1 MAGTT
6 EHYGLSLLGAEDEAG
21 RGTLNGNFERADA
34 ALEALARAM
43 EEGLAGKAEVVWGLY
58 TGLGSEETVT
68 VELGFRPRALI
79 VSPHGS
85 YSSGAISALYFYGVI
100 GATLIVI
107 FLLHLSLKRRE
118 RLRAEREADL
128 SANSSAAQSI
138 SQSDASD
145 DVVPEAPQN
154 DKK

>member
-21 RGTLNGNFERADA
+21 RGALNGNFERADA

-68 VELGFRPRALI
+68 VELGFRPRAVI

-85 YSSGAISALYFYGVI
+85 YSSGAGSGIYTMISL
-100 GATLIVI
+100 
-107 FLLHLSLKRRE
+107 
-118 RLRAEREADL
+118 AESNCEFVTITDTGFIA
-128 SANSSAAQSI
+128 SKYMCYVQSNSNPYRYMAFR
-138 SQSDASD
+138 
-145 DVVPEAPQN
+145 
-154 DKK
+154 

>member
-1 MAGTT
+1 MRVKKSTV
-6 EHYGLSLLGAEDEAG
+6 LPLILLIY
-21 RGTLNGNFERADA
+21 
-34 ALEALARAM
+34 LAVFSYI
-43 EEGLAGKAEVVWGLY
+43 GY
-58 TGLGSEETVT
+58 
-68 VELGFRPRALI
+68 
-79 VSPHGS
+79 GS
-85 YSSGAISALYFYGVI
+85 YSSGAISALKFYGVI

-107 FLLHLSLKRRE
+107 VLLHLSLKRRE

-145 DVVPEAPQN
+145 EVVPEAPQN

>member
-1 MAGTT
+1 MRVKKSTV
-6 EHYGLSLLGAEDEAG
+6 LPLILLIY
-21 RGTLNGNFERADA
+21 
-34 ALEALARAM
+34 LAVM
-43 EEGLAGKAEVVWGLY
+43 SYIGY
-58 TGLGSEETVT
+58 
-68 VELGFRPRALI
+68 
-79 VSPHGS
+79 GS

-100 GATLIVI
+100 GTTLIVI

-128 SANSSAAQSI
+128 SANSSAAQSF

-145 DVVPEAPQN
+145 EVVPETPQN